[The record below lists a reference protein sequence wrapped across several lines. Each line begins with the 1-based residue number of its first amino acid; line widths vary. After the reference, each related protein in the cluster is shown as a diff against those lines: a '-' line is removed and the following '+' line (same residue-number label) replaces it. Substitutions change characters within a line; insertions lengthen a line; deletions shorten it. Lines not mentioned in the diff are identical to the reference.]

1 MQLCNCHIN
10 ISQCLWRLHDHQLI
24 KMADML
30 LPWSKHRWLSA
41 VAEGPSP
48 FLVCGDKKGS
58 IHLYKLPT
66 DGHTGVG
73 CLTEPVYSLKGI
85 HGSNGVTH
93 LCYSNGHLYSTGR
106 DGFCRQYKIIQSETL
121 VELAKYKV

>member
-1 MQLCNCHIN
+1 
-10 ISQCLWRLHDHQLI
+10 
-24 KMADML
+24 MADML

-41 VAEGPSP
+41 VAEGPLP
-48 FLVCGDKKGS
+48 FLVFGDKKGS
-58 IHLYKLPT
+58 IHLYKLLRDSCT
-66 DGHTGVG
+66 KVE

-93 LCYSNGHLYSTGR
+93 LCYGNGYLYSTGR
-106 DGFCRQYKIIQSETL
+106 DGFCRQYKMSQSETL